1 MYNGF
6 SETKTNFLI
15 TINLPN
21 KNKSHPLKLDKSH
34 RGGEDRIID
43 KKKGELVVNASD
55 SARRHS
61 DKDTVT
67 PSRHVMATKSDHPNQ
82 ISNHLICGETKNLP
96 RS

>member
-6 SETKTNFLI
+6 SETKTIFLI

-43 KKKGELVVNASD
+43 KKKVSWLSMLRTQPGG
-55 SARRHS
+55 
-61 DKDTVT
+61 
-67 PSRHVMATKSDHPNQ
+67 
-82 ISNHLICGETKNLP
+82 I
-96 RS
+96 